1 MQRTR
6 CIAAVSALLSAAA
19 SAPVAAADPTRIL
32 AYEAVTFSA
41 EAKYAS
47 VATLALSIGARRVQL
62 VLEPNMAV
70 LDSLDVATRGAVL
83 GHDNLLLRGR
93 IAGRDDSWARLS
105 RIDGGWSGAIF
116 DGSELIL
123 LDVVAD
129 VAPMLAL
136 VPADRATTIAYR
148 FSDVIAPGLI
158 DEVIEAPDAKRRS
171 DGNAGAF
178 DRFADHLGSALGKAA
193 GATRELRM
201 TIVTDTE
208 FTTLH
213 GGARDAVV
221 AARINFADGVYS
233 RQLGVQI
240 VAPRIVHLTDNGTL
254 TVTDGSGLLN
264 AFRSYMTTG
273 AGASIPKGGLNH
285 LFSGKD
291 LNGSTAGVAFV
302 GVLCSTG
309 SGYGVDQIRSNSGVA
324 SVILAHEAGHNFG
337 APHAG
342 SGACASVAEGSFIMS
357 PSVGGSLSS
366 FSSCSVDQMRDD
378 VTRAACVVDISG
390 TLLNS
395 SFE

>member
-1 MQRTR
+1 M
-6 CIAAVSALLSAAA
+6 
-19 SAPVAAADPTRIL
+19 
-32 AYEAVTFSA
+32 
-41 EAKYAS
+41 
-47 VATLALSIGARRVQL
+47 
-62 VLEPNMAV
+62 
-70 LDSLDVATRGAVL
+70 
-83 GHDNLLLRGR
+83 
-93 IAGRDDSWARLS
+93 
-105 RIDGGWSGAIF
+105 
-116 DGSELIL
+116 
-123 LDVVAD
+123 
-129 VAPMLAL
+129 
-136 VPADRATTIAYR
+136 
-148 FSDVIAPGLI
+148 IAPGLI
-158 DEVIEAPDAKRRS
+158 DEVSQATDAKRTDATEAAPYACFVAHLS
-171 DGNAGAF
+171 GAF
-178 DRFADHLGSALGKAA
+178 TKAA
-193 GATRELRM
+193 GATRELRVS
-201 TIVTDTE
+201 IVTDTE

-233 RQLGVQI
+233 SQLGVEI

-291 LNGSTAGVAFV
+291 FNGSTAGVAFV

-324 SVILAHEAGHNFG
+324 SVIFAHEAGHNFG
-337 APHAG
+337 APHDG

-378 VTRAACVVDISG
+378 VTRAACLVDISG